1 MVIFNS
7 YVKLPE
13 GKSPGLVMKNPQ
25 TFDAA
30 PGATGARTSCRTSI
44 CAEVNSMFSMK
55 PCLGQPKTPPSQK
68 WPGKKK
74 RENGDGNTILLSY
87 RWVYIYII

>member
-68 WPGKKK
+68 WPGKK
-74 RENGDGNTILLSY
+74 NGKMEMVIPYYYLIGGC
-87 RWVYIYII
+87 IYII